1 MLDTFGGAQILEV
14 LYGSVCECPHGIEE
28 CDNPKELL
36 DALPSKKR
44 RRTMTFSEFT
54 DYVIEFDVHDESALW
69 GLAKRLKVDKGEA
82 VLWNYLESQDL
93 VKIFQPCWPRF
104 GAGGTMTSCLQAFC
118 NPQQRTL

>member
-1 MLDTFGGAQILEV
+1 MSDTFGSECEFWNNFGPF
-14 LYGSVCECPHGIEE
+14 CECTHGTEH

-36 DALPSKKR
+36 DALPSKS

-82 VLWNYLESQDL
+82 VLWNYLESRDL
-93 VKIFQPCWPRF
+93 
-104 GAGGTMTSCLQAFC
+104 ATMLAKV
-118 NPQQRTL
+118 